1 MKIIKVNENLS
12 NIPVIKTKISLC
24 LGYFDGVHIAH
35 QRLINEARVH
45 TTDKVGIITFSTNIK
60 GRETLTNLE
69 NRLNLFKLLN
79 IDYVF
84 VFPFSKKFKNISKE
98 EFKNKFF
105 DKLNI
110 DALYCGKDFYFA
122 KDKSGDIS
130 YLKKFYSV
138 HVVKFLKIDDKKI
151 SSFDIANFLKEG
163 KIKKA
168 NKFLGRPYQIKGRVI
183 KGYQEGRKLNFPT
196 ANIKII
202 DNFVV
207 PKYGVYKVIVY
218 IFGVPHIGI
227 ANVGI
232 HPTINKL
239 KEPLLEVHIPN
250 YSRNLYGK
258 ELYIEFIDFIRS
270 EKKFKTQKELISQI
284 NRDIAKITKV
294 K

>member
-1 MKIIKVNENLS
+1 MKIIKVNESLS
-12 NIPVIKTKISLC
+12 NIPHIKTKISLC

-45 TTDKVGIITFSTNIK
+45 TSDKVGIITFSSNIK

-84 VFPFSKKFKNISKE
+84 IFPFTNKFKNISKE
-98 EFKNKFF
+98 EFKKKFF

-110 DALYCGKDFYFA
+110 DALYAGKDFYFG
-122 KDKSGDIS
+122 KNKSGDIQ
-130 YLKKFYSV
+130 YLKKYYPV

-151 SSFDIANFLKEG
+151 SSFDIAKFIKEG

-168 NKFLGRPYQIKGRVI
+168 NKYLGHPYQIKGRVI
-183 KGYQEGRKLNFPT
+183 KGYQEGRKINFPT

-202 DNFVV
+202 DNFVI
-207 PKYGVYKVIVY
+207 PKYGVYKVLVY
-218 IFGVPHIGI
+218 ILGIPRLGI

-239 KEPLLEVHIPN
+239 KEPLLEVHIPR
-250 YSRNLYGK
+250 YSNNLYGK

-270 EKKFKTQKELISQI
+270 EKKFKSEKELIKQI
-284 NRDIAKITKV
+284 NKDISKITK
-294 K
+294 

>member
-1 MKIIKVNENLS
+1 MKIIKINENLS
-12 NIPVIKTKISLC
+12 NVPSIKTKMSLC

-45 TTDKVGIITFSTNIK
+45 TSDKVGIITFSSNIK

-84 VFPFSKKFKNISKE
+84 IFPFSKKFKNISKE
-98 EFKNKFF
+98 EFKKKFF

-110 DALYCGKDFYFA
+110 EALYSGKDFSFA
-122 KDKSGDIS
+122 KNKSGDIS
-130 YLKKFYSV
+130 YLKKYYPV
-138 HVVKFLKIDDKKI
+138 HIVKFLKIDDKKI
-151 SSFDIANFLKEG
+151 SSFDIAKFIKEG

-168 NKFLGRPYQIKGRVI
+168 NKYLGRPYQIKGRVI
-183 KGYQEGRKLNFPT
+183 KGYQQGRKINFPT

-218 IFGVPHIGI
+218 VLGVPHLGI
-227 ANVGI
+227 ANVGV

-239 KEPLLEVHIPN
+239 NEPLLEVHIPN
-250 YSRNLYGK
+250 YSNNLYGK
-258 ELYIEFIDFIRS
+258 EIYIEFMDFIRD
-270 EKKFKTQKELISQI
+270 EKKFKNENLLRTQI
-284 NRDIAKITKV
+284 NKDIAKVIK
-294 K
+294 